1 MMVREGPIFFTP
13 RYQRKNAITIE
24 NTTVNDNIA
33 HPPMESLISSLK
45 SR

>member
-1 MMVREGPIFFTP
+1 MVREGPIFYP

-24 NTTVNDNIA
+24 NTTVKDNIA
-33 HPPMESLISSLK
+33 HPEKESLISSWK